1 MSEDRI
7 LAQCSP
13 TLAGLK
19 TGSLFTYPYS
29 DRCTL
34 KDGIRDLNARIVP
47 RGIRLVPL
55 KWMEKRVLLYM
66 YRPEQLRADL
76 AATAA
81 RELLTAKRYPVADA
95 ERCVAELA
103 RRLQTQAEFPHE
115 IGLFL
120 GYPPEDVQGFLKLG
134 AGRAKCVGTW
144 RVYGD
149 EAAAR
154 ETFARYRQCTRL
166 YQKAY
171 RRHRSFDRLIVS
183 SS

>member
-34 KDGIRDLNARIVP
+34 KDGIRNLNTRIVP

-76 AATAA
+76 AAAA
-81 RELLTAKRYPVADA
+81 NGCA
-95 ERCVAELA
+95 
-103 RRLQTQAEFPHE
+103 
-115 IGLFL
+115 IG
-120 GYPPEDVQGFLKLG
+120 
-134 AGRAKCVGTW
+134 RI
-144 RVYGD
+144 
-149 EAAAR
+149 AAAP
-154 ETFARYRQCTRL
+154 TAQCLSAT
-166 YQKAY
+166 A
-171 RRHRSFDRLIVS
+171 
-183 SS
+183 